1 MPFSLTPYPIV
12 QAPMAGGA
20 TTSELVAAVSNAG
33 GLGSL
38 AGVLLPPD
46 RLREEIR
53 AIRTRTARPFNVN
66 LFVLKPV
73 QSTSEELRVA
83 MERLQPIRAELGLP
97 QATVPSKFSEDFEA
111 QLEVLIEE
119 KPPVV
124 SFHFDLLSAQA
135 VERLHEAGCQVIGTA
150 TNVAEA
156 MAWEQAGAN
165 YVCAQGAEAGG
176 HRGTFIG
183 PFEQSM
189 TGTMALVPQIAD
201 AVNVP
206 VIAAGGIMDGRGIA
220 AALLLGAGAVQMGT
234 AFLTCSESGIHP
246 LYKQALL
253 QAQGDSTVV
262 TRTFSGRHARGL
274 RNAFIEQM
282 QPYEALVPSYPI
294 QNALTSEIR
303 QAAAKAGRLEFMSLW
318 AGQAAS
324 LCRTL
329 PAADLV
335 ETLMQETHA
344 ALRQA
349 QRNQEYE

>member
-1 MPFSLTPYPIV
+1 MPFTLTPYPII

-20 TTSELVAAVSNAG
+20 TTPELVAAVSNAG

-38 AGVLLPPD
+38 AGVLLSPD
-46 RLREEIR
+46 KLAEEIR
-53 AIRTRTARPFNVN
+53 RIRTRTGRPFNVN
-66 LFVLKPV
+66 LFVLKTV
-73 QSTSEELRVA
+73 QAASEDLRIA
-83 MERLQPIRAELGLP
+83 MERLEPIRAELGLS
-97 QATVPSKFSEDFEA
+97 QATVPSKFSEDFAA
-111 QLEVLIEE
+111 QLEVLMEE

-124 SFHFDLLSAQA
+124 SFHFDIVSAQV
-135 VERLHEAGCQVIGTA
+135 VERLQEAGCKVIGTA

-156 MAWEQAGAN
+156 MAWEQAGAD
-165 YVCAQGAEAGG
+165 YVCAQGGEAGG

-189 TGTMALVPQIAD
+189 TGTMALVPQVAD
-201 AVNVP
+201 AVKVP

-220 AALLLGAGAVQMGT
+220 AALLLGAKAVQMGT
-234 AFLTCSESGIHP
+234 AFLTCPESGIHP

-274 RNAFIEQM
+274 HNAFIERM
-282 QPYEALVPSYPI
+282 QPYEALVPPYPI
-294 QNALTSEIR
+294 QNALTGEIR

-324 LCRTL
+324 LCRSL
-329 PAADLV
+329 PAAELV
-335 ETLMQETHA
+335 ETLMQETQTV
-344 ALRQA
+344 LRSQC
-349 QRNQEYE
+349 E